1 MQSFLLKRI
10 LLSMAGYNYFFEKL
24 VCSNRLSEAMMPSRN
39 KPEGHHNL
47 GRIYMQLLCFDVTLT
62 MF

>member
-1 MQSFLLKRI
+1 
-10 LLSMAGYNYFFEKL
+10 MAGYNYFFEKL

-47 GRIYMQLLCFDVTLT
+47 GRIYMQLLCFDVTVT
-62 MF
+62 IS